1 MRAIDKDIYVRYLF
15 ILLHSHERCHVR
27 ISKKVCT
34 AIWCVVV
41 KKMQK
46 YSNSFRERLGWNVRI
61 REAMQVWCD
70 DELNVMMK
78 TIMTMMMMLLQ
89 RWVEVRWFFTR
100 NTHSHI
106 AILIL
111 TCASFIK
118 IIKKLR
124 ILIIRGSYTICLV
137 YGYFTRYQNDIQ
149 QQSCTLRKSRTMNQ
163 RDQPGNK
170 MKTANS
176 STSKC
181 KMMISRMLKIHDEII
196 PLPIPTQNLHS
207 AIFLIMAFG
216 VFCQHKGNEEAA
228 LEWGKL

>member
-46 YSNSFRERLGWNVRI
+46 CSTLWGKDSAGMYRMRET
-61 REAMQVWCD
+61 MQVWCD
-70 DELNVMMK
+70 DELNV

-100 NTHSHI
+100 NSHSHI

-111 TCASFIK
+111 TCASFIE

-124 ILIIRGSYTICLV
+124 ILIIRGNYNICLV
-137 YGYFTRYQNDIQ
+137 YGYFSRYQNYIQ
-149 QQSCTLRKSRTMNQ
+149 YPATK
-163 RDQPGNK
+163 
-170 MKTANS
+170 
-176 STSKC
+176 
-181 KMMISRMLKIHDEII
+181 
-196 PLPIPTQNLHS
+196 LHT
-207 AIFLIMAFG
+207 
-216 VFCQHKGNEEAA
+216 
-228 LEWGKL
+228 